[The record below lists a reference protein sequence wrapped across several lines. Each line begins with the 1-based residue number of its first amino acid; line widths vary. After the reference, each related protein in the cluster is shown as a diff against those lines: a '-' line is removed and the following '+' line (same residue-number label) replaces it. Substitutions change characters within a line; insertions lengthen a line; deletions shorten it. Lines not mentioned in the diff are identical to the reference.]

1 MSYTAVMTNDKERL
15 FHIFHVIIPDKYGNT
30 ITGTIWYAAD
40 HDAVGEKIW
49 VIIKSLF
56 QA

>member
-1 MSYTAVMTNDKERL
+1 MSYTAAMTNDKERL

-49 VIIKSLF
+49 VIIK
-56 QA
+56 